1 MPQFA
6 GSYVQTAVVGSNH
19 RGLQSGMVVAAGLLT
34 CICSGC
40 SASNS
45 SGTPQVS
52 PSPSASSA
60 SESAA
65 ARYYLRIVA
74 PGNQIAYAY
83 NRAIADRS
91 LTELRSVA
99 ARAAREDRAFNQ
111 QLQAF
116 RWPVDVQPVVNRL
129 VSDVAKQIPTE
140 RSLASATTARE
151 AQPLIDL
158 LTRQSSDSSGDGE
171 LLREKL
177 GLPPARQ
184 K

>member
-6 GSYVQTAVVGSNH
+6 GRYVQTGVVGFDH
-19 RGLQSGMVVAAGLLT
+19 RGLHFGMVVAAGLLT
-34 CICSGC
+34 CSSSGC
-40 SASNS
+40 SASSS
-45 SGTPQVS
+45 SGTPHVS
-52 PSPSASSA
+52 PSPSPSSA

-65 ARYYLRIVA
+65 AQYYLRIVA

-99 ARAAREDRAFNQ
+99 ARAAREDRTFNQ

-116 RWPVDVQPVVNRL
+116 RWPADVQAVVNRL

-140 RSLASATTARE
+140 KSLATATTARE

-158 LTRQSSDSSGDGE
+158 LTSQSSNSSGDGE